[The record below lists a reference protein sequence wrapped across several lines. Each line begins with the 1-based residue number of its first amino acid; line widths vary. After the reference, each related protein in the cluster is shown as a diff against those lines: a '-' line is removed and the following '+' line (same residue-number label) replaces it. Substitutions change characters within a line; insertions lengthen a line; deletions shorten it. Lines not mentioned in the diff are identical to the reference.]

1 MQCFCISTK
10 SNPGSHFL
18 LFIPIILGLIVL
30 GCQTPNEAGMMDR
43 DAEEKAILDLLMT
56 QQEDWNNGDIAAF
69 MTGYVET
76 ESLRFASGG
85 AYRFGWQAT
94 IDRYYATY
102 PNRDAMGELTF
113 SELDVEILSNE
124 WATVFGRWNLQRGG
138 DYEDIGGLFTLLLV
152 RTDEGWLVKYDH
164 TSQAS

>member
-1 MQCFCISTK
+1 MQLFRYSPRPK
-10 SNPGSHFL
+10 PGNHFI
-18 LFIPIILGLIVL
+18 LFIPMIIGLLSI
-30 GCQTPNEAGMMDR
+30 GCQVRNENGFIDRAGD
-43 DAEEKAILDLLMT
+43 EKAILDLLMT
-56 QQEDWNNGDIAAF
+56 QQQDWNNGDIAAF
-69 MTGYVET
+69 MTGYLDSD
-76 ESLRFASGG
+76 SLRFASRG

-102 PNRDAMGELTF
+102 PDSDAMGSLTI

-124 WATVFGRWNLQRGG
+124 WATAFGRWNLQRGG

-152 RTDEGWLVKYDH
+152 RTDGGWLIKYDH

>member
-85 AYRFGWQAT
+85 A
-94 IDRYYATY
+94 
-102 PNRDAMGELTF
+102 
-113 SELDVEILSNE
+113 
-124 WATVFGRWNLQRGG
+124 
-138 DYEDIGGLFTLLLV
+138 
-152 RTDEGWLVKYDH
+152 
-164 TSQAS
+164 

>member
-1 MQCFCISTK
+1 MLSFHCSP
-10 SNPGSHFL
+10 NPKPGNHFFP
-18 LFIPIILGLIVL
+18 FIPIIAGLFVF
-30 GCQTPNEAGMMDR
+30 GCQASIEEGEIDR
-43 DAEEKAILDLLMT
+43 VVDEKAILDLLT
-56 QQEDWNNGDIAAF
+56 NQQHDWNNGDIAGF
-69 MTGYVET
+69 MTGYVEN

-85 AYRFGWQAT
+85 TYRFGWQAT

-102 PNRDAMGELTF
+102 PDRDAMGLLKF
-113 SELDVEILSNE
+113 SELEVEILSSE
-124 WATVFGRWNLQRGG
+124 WATAFGRWNLQRGG